1 MYPASFSC
9 FYLNFQISYFAS
21 CACLSDKKQYPY
33 FFRTIPSDT
42 YQASAMA
49 RLVKHFGWTW
59 VGTFG
64 ADDAYGRNG
73 IDMFTAEVTNF
84 GVCVAFRVII
94 PKVPTQQQ
102 IQDIVQMIKDST
114 ARILVTFATEEDMEP
129 VVEEVSRQNVA
140 GRLWVAS
147 EAWVT
152 STLISNNYPILSGT
166 MGFAIRRAEIP
177 GLKDFLGSLQPFSMP
192 YNPSAREFWETEF
205 QCSFDTNVPV
215 GSMADQVQYN
225 RTCTGQEK
233 IQDTETIYSDVSQ
246 LRVTYNLHKAVYAAA
261 HALHNLLMCKTHESS
276 TDQQLCPDIYSL
288 QPWQVFQN
296 LVCPLTQGF
305 KSVL

>member
-1 MYPASFSC
+1 
-9 FYLNFQISYFAS
+9 
-21 CACLSDKKQYPY
+21 
-33 FFRTIPSDT
+33 
-42 YQASAMA
+42 MA

-73 IDMFTAEVTNF
+73 IDMFTAEVTNL

-102 IQDIVQMIKDST
+102 IQDIVQMIKVST
-114 ARILVTFATEEDMEP
+114 ARVLVTFATEEDMEP
-129 VVEEVSRQNVA
+129 VVEEVSRQNLT

-152 STLISNNYPILSGT
+152 STLISNKYPYLSGT

-177 GLKDFLGSLQPFSMP
+177 GLKDFLESMQPFTKP

-225 RTCTGQEK
+225 RTCTGKER
-233 IQDTETIYSDVSQ
+233 IQDTETIYNDVSQ

-261 HALHNLLMCKTHESS
+261 HALHNLVMCKTHENSN
-276 TDQQLCPDIYSL
+276 DQQLCADIYSL
-288 QPWQVFQN
+288 QPWQVFLN
-296 LVCPLTQGF
+296 IASTLTQRF
-305 KSVL
+305 KHVQ